1 MSHSTNGLAY
11 NPPEKSW
18 ISHPLCYEALRP
30 IRLNIEKSIVERHYE
45 REASSQGAREF
56 LSGLRF
62 ECLFSI
68 LALDWPCVTQPLHH
82 RAADIANSMSVN
94 VMIEQTPTT
103 VEKPDFEIQL
113 FFQEGCSI
121 SISISIV

>member
-1 MSHSTNGLAY
+1 MKNWIINLFCNEANGR
-11 NPPEKSW
+11 
-18 ISHPLCYEALRP
+18 IGH
-30 IRLNIEKSIVERHYE
+30 NIEQLIFERDYE

-113 FFQEGCSI
+113 FFQEGWQI
-121 SISISIV
+121 